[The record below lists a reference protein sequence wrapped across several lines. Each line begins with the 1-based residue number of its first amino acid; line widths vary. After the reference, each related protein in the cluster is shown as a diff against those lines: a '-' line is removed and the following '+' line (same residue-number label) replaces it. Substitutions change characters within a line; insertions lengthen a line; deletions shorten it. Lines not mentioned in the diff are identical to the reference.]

1 MKKWLIPM
9 LIIGI
14 IFLFASLFV
23 YAVWIGTCYPASLPA
38 MSAEETLQFRQDC
51 NLDTS
56 RVEAFAG
63 FLVLFLPGIF
73 FVTTYW
79 LVRPPQTNIQRSGP
93 LASFLLLTLFDS
105 LLLVM
110 LALLSYPE
118 TGTGGSAQVVLI
130 LAALGL
136 TGYVSLLG
144 IWQWKRWGL
153 LLFQGVA
160 VFLTVYS
167 GMNGLSLII
176 ACIAIFSVIY
186 LTLML
191 RPLRVRMD

>member
-1 MKKWLIPM
+1 MKKWLIPLLM
-9 LIIGI
+9 IGI

-23 YAVWIGTCYPASLPA
+23 YAVWIGSCYPAVLPK
-38 MSAEETLQFRQDC
+38 MSSEEMQQFRQDC

-56 RVEAFAG
+56 RVEAFSG
-63 FLVLFLPGIF
+63 FLVLFIPGIF

-79 LVRPPQTNIQRSGP
+79 LVRPSKIYIQRSGP

-105 LLLVM
+105 LLLVV

-118 TGTGGSAQVVLI
+118 TGTAGSAQVVLT
-130 LAALGL
+130 LTALGFAS
-136 TGYVSLLG
+136 YISILG

-153 LLFQGVA
+153 LLFQGVS

-167 GMNGLSLII
+167 GINGLSFII
-176 ACIAIFSVIY
+176 ACIAIFSAIY
-186 LTLML
+186 LTLIL